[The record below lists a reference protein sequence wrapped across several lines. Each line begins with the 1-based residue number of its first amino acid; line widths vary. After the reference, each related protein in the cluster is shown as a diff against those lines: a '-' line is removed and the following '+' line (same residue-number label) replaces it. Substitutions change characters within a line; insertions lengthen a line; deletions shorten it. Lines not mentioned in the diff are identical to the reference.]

1 VLQVDERDIAYLS
14 LGQRGELA
22 LTGLLDAPL
31 GFTVK
36 SITSVSTP
44 QEGRNFFRVEA
55 ALDAVPAGLRPGMEG
70 VGKIAAGERRLAWIW
85 TRNFVA
91 WLRLSLWAWMP

>member
-1 VLQVDERDIAYLS
+1 M
-14 LGQRGELA
+14 A
-22 LTGLLDAPL
+22 LTGLIGAPL
-31 GFTVK
+31 GFKLK

-55 ALDAVPAGLRPGMEG
+55 ELDEAPAGVRPGMEG

-85 TRNFVA
+85 TRNFVN
-91 WLRLSLWAWMP
+91 WLRLSLWAWLP